1 MIFTAQDSVEC
12 NTRQIEI
19 EAELAG
25 LGVKRM
31 RHSRGPN
38 AKDAMNDFFRQARR
52 CAGHLGLDM
61 EQWLDKYLPSSD
73 ESAGVIYNAVF
84 RAKAML
90 DARVDAQID
99 EVLQ

>member
-1 MIFTAQDSVEC
+1 
-12 NTRQIEI
+12 
-19 EAELAG
+19 
-25 LGVKRM
+25 M

-38 AKDAMNDFFRQARR
+38 AKTAMNDFFRQARR
-52 CAGHLGLDM
+52 AEHLGLDM
-61 EQWLDKYLPSSD
+61 EEWLDKYLPSSD
-73 ESAGVIYNAVF
+73 ETASVIYNAVF